1 MNMLSFLGETPTI
14 ALRLAQEECGEEAI
28 VISTKK
34 ISNAQQNGKDMS
46 DLIVKLKNSIIQDIE
61 DIKAAKHEQLLR
73 RNDDKHILIDNITSL
88 KSQLNSELISKM
100 QDGVD
105 VNIYRKSVD
114 LLEIELKELYE
125 LNKRLA
131 SIVLPVQ
138 QMYKD
143 LVSEITAV
151 NGGKIFDIKA

>member
-1 MNMLSFLGETPTI
+1 MIEKTI
-14 ALRLAQEECGEEAI
+14 
-28 VISTKK
+28 
-34 ISNAQQNGKDMS
+34 KDMS

-125 LNKRLA
+125 LNRKLA

-143 LVSEITAV
+143 LVSEIAEA
-151 NGGKIFDIKA
+151 NGGKFFDIKA

>member
-1 MNMLSFLGETPTI
+1 MIENTI
-14 ALRLAQEECGEEAI
+14 
-28 VISTKK
+28 K
-34 ISNAQQNGKDMS
+34 NMS
-46 DLIVKLKNSIIQDIE
+46 DLIIKLKSSIEQDIE
-61 DIKAAKHEQLLR
+61 DIKAAKHEELLK
-73 RNDDKHILIDNITSL
+73 RNDEKHIMIEKITSL
-88 KSQLNSELISKM
+88 KTKLNEELMSKI
-100 QDGVD
+100 QEGID
-105 VNIYRKSVD
+105 VNIYRASVD
-114 LLEIELKELYE
+114 LLEIELKDLYE

>member
-1 MNMLSFLGETPTI
+1 MIENTI
-14 ALRLAQEECGEEAI
+14 
-28 VISTKK
+28 K
-34 ISNAQQNGKDMS
+34 NMS
-46 DLIVKLKNSIIQDIE
+46 DLIIKLKSSIEQDIE
-61 DIKAAKHEQLLR
+61 DIKAAKHEELLK
-73 RNDDKHILIDNITSL
+73 RNDEKHIMIDKITSL
-88 KSQLNSELISKM
+88 KTKLNEELMSK
-100 QDGVD
+100 
-105 VNIYRKSVD
+105 I
-114 LLEIELKELYE
+114 EIELKDLYE